1 MNPAPNSTP
10 TPLPATGRAMVALWR
25 HCLVPLFGLRGMGAP
40 PGRVVERRYGDRR
53 DEVMDV
59 YAPNSSAPALSPV
72 VFIHGG
78 GWISGSKGRFYHR
91 PLLGLAAAGHQVFSL
106 NYPLAPESP
115 FPGPLR
121 SLLQALVAL
130 RREHGAA
137 RVHLA
142 GDSAGGN
149 LATMLGLLL
158 ESPEL
163 LHAVN
168 GTPSLDGPLPQVVS
182 VASIYGVMDRTSL
195 VEDGFPSARLFLES
209 YAGKSALPERTPPVP
224 ITPMDIPSLV
234 SRTPTF
240 IGAGTKDKLGRS
252 SRIYADH
259 LGAHG
264 AAVTYKTYLGADHGF
279 YCFAGAQGDALRADV
294 LHFFSECET
303 PPAGTPE
310 RNVFSH
316 AMSGDER

>member
-1 MNPAPNSTP
+1 MKSVLSSTP
-10 TPLPATGRAMVALWR
+10 TPLRASDRVMVALWR
-25 HCLVPLFGLRGMGAP
+25 HGLVPFFGLRGMSAP

-53 DEVMDV
+53 DEVMDL
-59 YAPNSSAPALSPV
+59 YTPSSSAPARSPV

-121 SLLQALVAL
+121 SLLKALAAL

-149 LATMLGLLL
+149 LATMLGLML

-163 LHAVN
+163 LRAVN
-168 GTPSLDGPLPQVVS
+168 GTPSRDGSLPQLLS

-209 YAGKSALPERTPPVP
+209 YAGESALPERTPPLP

-234 SRTPTF
+234 PRAPTF
-240 IGAGTKDKLGRS
+240 IGAGTQDKLGRS

-264 AAVTYKTYLGADHGF
+264 AAVTYKTYPGADHGF
-279 YCFAGAQGDALRADV
+279 YCFAEAQGDALRADV
-294 LHFFSECET
+294 IQFFSDVEAAHT
-303 PPAGTPE
+303 
-310 RNVFSH
+310 
-316 AMSGDER
+316 MSGDER